1 MGRAEWLQRKV
12 LRVGGDAWRGNGGK
26 HMSRLLIGGKEVVY
40 GDGTTYEQV
49 AADYQKDYE
58 QRILLVNVNGRLRE
72 LNKRVEEDGTISF
85 VTEADKAGVKTY
97 RRSVVLLMQKALQ
110 NLFGEKRVGI
120 HVLQTTGNGQYCE
133 LSGDDAPEVP
143 DAFLEELGAG
153 MRRLID
159 ADLPIKKSS
168 IPTADAVKLFHE
180 LGMGGKEKL
189 FRFRR
194 SSRVNIYDLDGYKD
208 YFYGHMV
215 PSTGYVRQFDL
226 VRYSAGFVLIYPDP
240 KTGVVSE
247 YRPSAKLFE
256 TQRASALWGEQMGV
270 KNIGELNEAISTGRM
285 QDIILMQE
293 AQMEA
298 RIGELADRIVN
309 AGKKKFIM
317 IAGPSSSGKTT
328 FSHRLSIHLSA
339 RGLKPHPIPLDN
351 YYLDRQFCPR
361 DENGNFDF
369 ECLES
374 LDVELFNKD
383 MSALLAGERVELPTF
398 NFMTGKREYR
408 GKFMQLGADD
418 ILVIEGI
425 HGLNDKLSYSLPGE
439 SKFKIYISAL
449 TQLSI
454 DDHNALPT
462 TDGRLIRRIVRDA
475 RTRGTSAQ
483 ETIAMWDSVRRGEEK
498 YIFPF
503 QEAADYIFNSAL
515 IYELAV
521 LKVYAEPQLF
531 GIPADAPEY
540 LEAKRLLK
548 FLDYFLAIPGENIH
562 HNSLVR
568 EFIGGSC
575 FHV

>member
-1 MGRAEWLQRKV
+1 
-12 LRVGGDAWRGNGGK
+12 
-26 HMSRLLIGGKEVVY
+26 MSKLFIGGKEVVY
-40 GDGTTYEQV
+40 EQGTTYEQI
-49 AADYQKDYE
+49 AKDYQKDYDR
-58 QRILLVNVNGRLRE
+58 RIVLACVNGRLRE
-72 LNKRVEEDGTISF
+72 LNKRVEEDGTLFF

-97 RRSVVLLMQKALQ
+97 RRSVVLLMQKAVHSM
-110 NLFGEKRVGI
+110 FGGKNASV

-133 LSGDDAPEVP
+133 LFSEDSMEVT
-143 DAFLEELGAG
+143 DEFLESLGAE
-153 MRRLID
+153 MRRLAD
-159 ADLPIKKSS
+159 ADLPIRKTSV
-168 IPTADAVKLFHE
+168 PTADAVKLFHE
-180 LGMGGKEKL
+180 LGMSGKEKL
-189 FRFRR
+189 FRYRR
-194 SSRVNIYDLDGYKD
+194 SSRVNIYELDGYKD
-208 YFYGHMV
+208 YYYGHMV
-215 PSTGYVRQFDL
+215 PSTGYLEQFDL
-226 VRYSAGFVLIYPDP
+226 IRYSGGFVLIYPDRE
-240 KTGVVSE
+240 TGVLSE
-247 YRPSAKLFE
+247 YRPSEKLFA
-256 TQRASALWGEQMGV
+256 TQRSSALWGEQMGV
-270 KNIGELNEAISTGRM
+270 KNIGQLNEAISTGRI

-298 RIGELADRIVN
+298 RIGELADVIVN
-309 AGKKKFIM
+309 KGGKKFIM

-361 DENGNFDF
+361 DENGDFDF

-425 HGLNDKLSYSLPGE
+425 HGLNDKLSYSLPSE

-475 RTRGTSAQ
+475 RTRGTNAQ

-503 QEAADYIFNSAL
+503 QEAADFIFNSAL

-531 GIPADAPEY
+531 NIPVDAPEY

-548 FLDYFLAIPGENIH
+548 FLDYFLAIPSENIH

>member
-1 MGRAEWLQRKV
+1 
-12 LRVGGDAWRGNGGK
+12 
-26 HMSRLLIGGKEVVY
+26 MSKLFIGGKEVVY
-40 GDGTTYEQV
+40 EQGTTYEQI
-49 AADYQKDYE
+49 AKDYQKDYDR
-58 QRILLVNVNGRLRE
+58 RIVLACVNGRLRE
-72 LNKRVEEDGTISF
+72 LNKRVEEDGTLFF

-97 RRSVVLLMQKALQ
+97 RRSVVLLMQKAVHSM
-110 NLFGEKRVGI
+110 FGGKNVSV

-133 LSGDDAPEVP
+133 LFSEDSMEVT
-143 DAFLEELGAG
+143 DEFLESLGAE
-153 MRRLID
+153 MRRLAD
-159 ADLPIKKSS
+159 ADLPIRKTSV
-168 IPTADAVKLFHE
+168 PTADAVKLFHE
-180 LGMGGKEKL
+180 LGMSGKEKL
-189 FRFRR
+189 FRYRR
-194 SSRVNIYDLDGYKD
+194 SSRVNIYELDGYKD
-208 YFYGHMV
+208 YYYGHMV
-215 PSTGYVRQFDL
+215 PSTGYLEQFDL
-226 VRYSAGFVLIYPDP
+226 IRYREGFVLIYPDRE
-240 KTGVVSE
+240 TGVLSE
-247 YRPSAKLFE
+247 YRPSEKLFA
-256 TQRASALWGEQMGV
+256 TQRSSALWGEQMGV
-270 KNIGELNEAISTGRM
+270 KNIGQLNEAISTGRI

-298 RIGELADRIVN
+298 RIGELADVIVN
-309 AGKKKFIM
+309 KGGKKFIM

-361 DENGNFDF
+361 DENGDFDF

-425 HGLNDKLSYSLPGE
+425 HGLNDKLSYSLPSE

-475 RTRGTSAQ
+475 RTRGTNAQ

-503 QEAADYIFNSAL
+503 QEAADFIFNSAL

-531 GIPADAPEY
+531 NIPVDAPEY

-548 FLDYFLAIPGENIH
+548 FLDYFLAIPSENIH

>member
-1 MGRAEWLQRKV
+1 
-12 LRVGGDAWRGNGGK
+12 
-26 HMSRLLIGGKEVVY
+26 MSRLLIGDREVVY
-40 GDGTTYEQV
+40 EQGTTFEKI
-49 AADYQKDYE
+49 AEDYQKDYE
-58 QRILLVNVNGRLRE
+58 RRIVLVCLNGRLRE
-72 LNKRVEEDGTISF
+72 LRKPVEEDGTLLF
-85 VTEADKAGVKTY
+85 VTEADKAGVKAY
-97 RRSVVLLMQKALQ
+97 RRSVVLLMQKAVH
-110 NLFGEKRVGI
+110 NLLGKEHVSV

-133 LSGDDAPEVP
+133 LFSEKPIEVT
-143 DAFLEELGAG
+143 DEFLERLGEE
-153 MRRLID
+153 MHRLAD
-159 ADLPIKKSS
+159 LDLPIEKTSV
-168 IPTADAVKLFHE
+168 PTADAVNLFRE
-180 LGMGGKEKL
+180 LGMSGKEKL
-189 FRFRR
+189 FRYRR
-194 SSRVNIYDLDGYKD
+194 SSRVNIYDLDGYQD
-208 YFYGHMV
+208 YFYGHML
-215 PSTGYVRQFDL
+215 PSTGYLKQFDL
-226 VRYSAGFVLIYPDP
+226 IRYSEGFVLIYPDA
-240 KTGVVSE
+240 KTGVISE
-247 YRPSAKLFE
+247 YCPSDKLFA
-256 TQRASALWGEQMGV
+256 TQRSSALWGEQMGV
-270 KNIGELNEAISTGRM
+270 KNIGQLNEAIATGRI

-298 RIGELADRIVN
+298 RIGELADLIVN
-309 AGKKKFIM
+309 AGGKKFIM

-339 RGLKPHPIPLDN
+339 RGLTPHPIPLDN

-369 ECLES
+369 ECLEA

-383 MSALLAGERVELPTF
+383 MSALLAGKRVELPNF

-503 QEAADYIFNSAL
+503 QEAADFIFNSAL

-531 GIPADAPEY
+531 NIPVEAPEY

-548 FLDYFLAIPGENIH
+548 FLDYFLGIPSENIH

>member
-1 MGRAEWLQRKV
+1 
-12 LRVGGDAWRGNGGK
+12 
-26 HMSRLLIGGKEVVY
+26 MSKLFIGGKEVVY
-40 GDGTTYEQV
+40 EQGTTYEQI
-49 AADYQKDYE
+49 AKDYQKDYDR
-58 QRILLVNVNGRLRE
+58 RIVLACVNGRLRE
-72 LNKRVEEDGTISF
+72 LNKRVEEDGTLFF

-97 RRSVVLLMQKALQ
+97 RRSVVLLMQKAVHSM
-110 NLFGEKRVGI
+110 FGGKNVSV

-133 LSGDDAPEVP
+133 LFSEDSMEVT
-143 DAFLEELGAG
+143 DAFLESLGAE
-153 MRRLID
+153 MRRLAD
-159 ADLPIKKSS
+159 ADLPIRKTSV
-168 IPTADAVKLFHE
+168 PTADAVKLFHE
-180 LGMGGKEKL
+180 LGMSGKEKL
-189 FRFRR
+189 FRYRR
-194 SSRVNIYDLDGYKD
+194 SSRVNIYELDGYKD
-208 YFYGHMV
+208 YYYGHMV
-215 PSTGYVRQFDL
+215 PSTGYLEQFDL
-226 VRYSAGFVLIYPDP
+226 IRYSGGFVLIYPDRE
-240 KTGVVSE
+240 TGVLSE
-247 YRPSAKLFE
+247 YRPSEKLFA
-256 TQRASALWGEQMGV
+256 TQRSSALWGEQMGV
-270 KNIGELNEAISTGRM
+270 KNIGQLNEAISTGRI

-298 RIGELADRIVN
+298 RIGELADVIVN
-309 AGKKKFIM
+309 KGGKKFIM

-361 DENGNFDF
+361 DENGDFDF

-425 HGLNDKLSYSLPGE
+425 HGLNDKLSYSLPSE

-475 RTRGTSAQ
+475 RTRGTNAQ

-503 QEAADYIFNSAL
+503 QEAADFIFNSAL

-531 GIPADAPEY
+531 NIPVDAPEY

-548 FLDYFLAIPGENIH
+548 FLDYFLAIPSENIH

>member
-1 MGRAEWLQRKV
+1 
-12 LRVGGDAWRGNGGK
+12 
-26 HMSRLLIGGKEVVY
+26 MSRLLIGDREVVY
-40 GDGTTYEQV
+40 EQGTTFEKI
-49 AADYQKDYE
+49 AEDYQKDYE
-58 QRILLVNVNGRLRE
+58 RRIVLVCLNGRLRE
-72 LNKRVEEDGTISF
+72 LRKPVEEDGTLLF
-85 VTEADKAGVKTY
+85 VTEADKAGVKAY
-97 RRSVVLLMQKALQ
+97 RRSVVLLMQKAVH
-110 NLFGEKRVGI
+110 NLLGKEHVGV

-133 LSGDDAPEVP
+133 LFSEKPIEVT
-143 DAFLEELGAG
+143 DEFLERLGEE
-153 MRRLID
+153 MHRLAD
-159 ADLPIKKSS
+159 LDLPIEKTSV
-168 IPTADAVKLFHE
+168 PTADAVNLFRE
-180 LGMGGKEKL
+180 LGMSGKEKL
-189 FRFRR
+189 FRYRR
-194 SSRVNIYDLDGYKD
+194 SSRVNIYDLDGYQD
-208 YFYGHMV
+208 YFYGHML
-215 PSTGYVRQFDL
+215 PSTGYLKQFDL
-226 VRYSAGFVLIYPDP
+226 IRYSEGFVLIYPDA
-240 KTGVVSE
+240 KTGVISE
-247 YRPSAKLFE
+247 YCPSDKLFA
-256 TQRASALWGEQMGV
+256 TQRSSALWGEQMGV
-270 KNIGELNEAISTGRM
+270 KNIGQLNEAIATGRI

-298 RIGELADRIVN
+298 RIGELADLIVN
-309 AGKKKFIM
+309 AGGKKFIM

-369 ECLES
+369 ECLEA

-383 MSALLAGERVELPTF
+383 MSALLAGKRVELPNF

-503 QEAADYIFNSAL
+503 QEAADFIFNSAL

-531 GIPADAPEY
+531 NIPVEAPEY

-548 FLDYFLAIPGENIH
+548 FLDYFLGIPSENIH

>member
-1 MGRAEWLQRKV
+1 
-12 LRVGGDAWRGNGGK
+12 
-26 HMSRLLIGGKEVVY
+26 MSRLLIGDREVVY
-40 GDGTTYEQV
+40 ERGTTFEKI
-49 AADYQKDYE
+49 AEDYQKDYE
-58 QRILLVNVNGRLRE
+58 RRIVLVCLNGRLRE
-72 LNKRVEEDGTISF
+72 LRKPVEEDGTLLF
-85 VTEADKAGVKTY
+85 VTEADKAGVKAY
-97 RRSVVLLMQKALQ
+97 RRSVVLLMQKAVH
-110 NLFGEKRVGI
+110 NLLGKEHVSV

-133 LSGDDAPEVP
+133 LFSEKPIEVT
-143 DAFLEELGAG
+143 DEFLERLGEE
-153 MRRLID
+153 MHRLAD
-159 ADLPIKKSS
+159 LDLPIEKTSV
-168 IPTADAVKLFHE
+168 PTADAVNLFRE
-180 LGMGGKEKL
+180 LGMSGKEKL
-189 FRFRR
+189 FRYRR
-194 SSRVNIYDLDGYKD
+194 SSRVNIYDLDGYQD
-208 YFYGHMV
+208 YFYGHML
-215 PSTGYVRQFDL
+215 PSTGYLKQFDL
-226 VRYSAGFVLIYPDP
+226 IRYSEGFVLIYPDA
-240 KTGVVSE
+240 KTGVISE
-247 YRPSAKLFE
+247 YCPSDKLFA
-256 TQRASALWGEQMGV
+256 TQRSSALWGEQMGV
-270 KNIGELNEAISTGRM
+270 KNIGQLNEAIATGRI

-298 RIGELADRIVN
+298 RIGELADLIVN
-309 AGKKKFIM
+309 AGGKKFIM

-369 ECLES
+369 ECLEA

-383 MSALLAGERVELPTF
+383 MSALLAGKRVELPNF

-503 QEAADYIFNSAL
+503 QEAADFIFNSAL

-531 GIPADAPEY
+531 NIPVEAPEY

-548 FLDYFLAIPGENIH
+548 FLDYFLGIPSENIH